1 MSDNTIAFENLADR
15 EVDDIARELSSLMD
29 DVETDDYRGTSVD
42 GDPRMFRIEVLAN
55 YLHWFYPDKLDKR
68 FNVQEG

>member
-15 EVDDIARELSSLMD
+15 EVDDIARELSLLMD

-42 GDPRMFRIEVLAN
+42 GDPCMLRIEVLAN

-68 FNVQEG
+68 FNVHEG